1 VINGRAARAKAVAA
15 GDERALWEIRR
26 KHLGRLVFGPVNNRV
41 IEEVHTAD
49 RTPQRQD
56 RAMDE
61 TEPTPEDIN
70 LTAEQI
76 VAADTAMLLDLGGA
90 EELAEMIATQTL
102 GAGDTV
108 ADRTSSLDVD
118 LNPATPE

>member
-1 VINGRAARAKAVAA
+1 
-15 GDERALWEIRR
+15 
-26 KHLGRLVFGPVNNRV
+26 
-41 IEEVHTAD
+41 
-49 RTPQRQD
+49 
-56 RAMDE
+56 MDE
-61 TEPTPEDIN
+61 TDPIPEDID

>member
-1 VINGRAARAKAVAA
+1 MINGRAARAKAVAA
-15 GDERALWEIRR
+15 CDERALWEIRR